1 MMKSSGGST
10 NGPIGMERPGA
21 SEANT
26 GFKRN
31 AEVIET

>member
-10 NGPIGMERPGA
+10 NGPTGFERPGA

-26 GFKRN
+26 GFKEN
-31 AEVIET
+31 ADVVEK